1 MPKYNNTKIYLITT
15 KNGQNN
21 GFIGATTKPYL
32 SSKFQSDIV
41 CYQNF
46 KSGKTKVNSPL
57 YQLFDEHGVSNCRIV
72 LIENYPCKSIDELS
86 SKLFEIVNRT
96 TNCINNDP
104 NYLPVTLGL
113 SLDEGIE
120 RSEEEVQNYVI
131 ENTHFVCE
139 CGGRY
144 TLASK
149 KAHFKS
155 KRHIKHDEEE
165 KEKRNNEV
173 NDLDENQNGPY

>member
-1 MPKYNNTKIYLITT
+1 MPKYDNSKIYLITT
-15 KNGQNN
+15 KNGQTN

-46 KSGKTKVNSPL
+46 KSGKTKTPSAL
-57 YQLFDEHGVSNCRIV
+57 YKLFDEHGVSNCRIV

-86 SKLFEIVNRT
+86 SKLFEIVNKT
-96 TNCINNDP
+96 SNCVNNNP
-104 NYLPVTLGL
+104 AYLPVSLGL
-113 SLDEGIE
+113 PLDEGIE
-120 RSEEEVQNYVI
+120 RSNEDIQQYVI
-131 ENTHFVCE
+131 ENTHNVCE

-144 TLASK
+144 TLSSK

-155 KRHIKHDEEE
+155 KRHIKHE
-165 KEKRNNEV
+165 NE
-173 NDLDENQNGPY
+173 DQEDPENQEIPH